1 MAKNTVQIKLVNM
14 TMKGGIIT
22 ATTET
27 SKIRKGNK
35 IVMKLDDNTVVE
47 CVIIKKLG
55 RQIKARV
62 EKIIIKKSKDE
73 K

>member
-1 MAKNTVQIKLVNM
+1 MDKNTVQIKLFNI
-14 TMKGGIIT
+14 TIKGGIIT

-27 SKIRKGNK
+27 PKIKIGNK
-35 IVMKLDDNTVVE
+35 IVIRLDDNTAVE

-62 EKIIIKKSKDE
+62 EKELIKKSKD